1 MSPAVRRTRHYI
13 AMQLI
18 NFKRLRYYG
27 AVIFLF
33 SFRLMAQV
41 DTSAVSGYVL
51 DPSGRIIPNAAVR
64 IESVARSY
72 VRSARSSVSGYYE
85 FDGLP
90 PAEYRLSV
98 NADAFAPLTTE
109 IGRASCRE
117 RE

>member
-27 AVIFLF
+27 EVIFLF

-72 VRSARSSVSGYYE
+72 VRSARSSASGYYE
-85 FDGLP
+85 FAGLP
-90 PAEYRLSV
+90 PAGYRSQEHTSELQS
-98 NADAFAPLTTE
+98 
-109 IGRASCRE
+109 
-117 RE
+117 